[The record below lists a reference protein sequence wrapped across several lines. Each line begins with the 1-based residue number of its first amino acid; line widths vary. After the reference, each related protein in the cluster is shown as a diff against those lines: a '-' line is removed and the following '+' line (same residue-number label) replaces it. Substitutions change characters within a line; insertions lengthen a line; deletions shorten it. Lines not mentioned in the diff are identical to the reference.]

1 MTSKEALKE
10 LILKYNIPHHILEPL
25 RLLDKRD
32 TPVKPIVFN
41 YEEHRLNHIE
51 CQNGCKP
58 FKDKEYKF
66 CPYCGQRLD
75 WSNNE

>member
-1 MTSKEALKE
+1 MSNKVIVNGIDVSEALE
-10 LILKYNIPHHILEPL
+10 
-25 RLLDKRD
+25 RD
-32 TPVKPIVFN
+32 TPKKPIVFN
-41 YEEHRLNHIE
+41 YEEHRLNQIE

-75 WSNNE
+75 WS